1 VPTKDTVCYSWFLE
15 RYISLLMPVFLT
27 GLTGTGKTSVIA
39 NTLSKLKDTNLYST
53 LEMTFSAKTSS
64 YST

>member
-1 VPTKDTVCYSWFLE
+1 
-15 RYISLLMPVFLT
+15 MPVFLT